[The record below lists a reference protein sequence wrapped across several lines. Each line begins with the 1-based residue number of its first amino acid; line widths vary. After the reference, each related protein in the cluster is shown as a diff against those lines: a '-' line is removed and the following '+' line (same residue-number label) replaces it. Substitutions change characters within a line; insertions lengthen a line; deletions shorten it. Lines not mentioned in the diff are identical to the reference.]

1 MRGSWKLIPGY
12 TFFFSFLSFFRSFLS
27 GGTTS
32 SLGSRFAA
40 DNPIDFVARTSR
52 LASNL
57 LFSLSICFSLLS
69 SDAALILLLLTFRIW
84 SITKWKRF
92 SQLPPFS
99 PFRLHLSALIRH
111 HENAPAKRSP
121 GLFFFCVTWLGK
133 GTAAAETDS
142 TKCERRWRAVLSLDS
157 PNMPIELGKRKWRCR
172 FYYDEFCLSLSLFYV
187 VYPRCCCPALFSS

>member
-1 MRGSWKLIPGY
+1 MMGMEHLKVFRANVRAWELEIDPWVY
-12 TFFFSFLSFFRSFLS
+12 FFFFPLFLSFLS

-32 SLGSRFAA
+32 SLGSRFAV

-92 SQLPPFS
+92 SQLLPFS
-99 PFRLHLSALIRH
+99 PFRLHLSVDS
-111 HENAPAKRSP
+111 PPWKRACKEKSRS
-121 GLFFFCVTWLGK
+121 LFFVCDLV
-133 GTAAAETDS
+133 
-142 TKCERRWRAVLSLDS
+142 
-157 PNMPIELGKRKWRCR
+157 GKRNG
-172 FYYDEFCLSLSLFYV
+172 
-187 VYPRCCCPALFSS
+187 SSRNWQHEMWKKVESCA